1 MKTLKKIEI
10 SRRNRVIRDNAS
22 GYGFLSPTML
32 LLLFIFGYQIISLFM
47 FSLVK
52 WKGIQPTQEFN
63 NFSYFVTLFNKGLL
77 YGPLLRSL
85 AITAVV
91 IPVVILLTTFIAH
104 NIYRKVFGWRFYRW
118 IIFITSIIPVIV
130 ASIVWTFL
138 LNAYGPINN
147 FLRFIHLGFL
157 AVDWFGNAKFAIIAL
172 CWIIVWRELGFSTII
187 FLAQLESADFSVYEA
202 AIIDGANEFQLI
214 RHITFPA
221 LSNIIKLYTVTMTI
235 YVLNNL
241 FGVVLVSTNGGPGY
255 ATTVLEYYI
264 YYMTF
269 RVGKVGIGAAVS
281 VILFVITFILIL
293 IYIRFT
299 SKENKEGV
307 F

>member
-1 MKTLKKIEI
+1 
-10 SRRNRVIRDNAS
+10 
-22 GYGFLSPTML
+22 
-32 LLLFIFGYQIISLFM
+32 M
-47 FSLVK
+47 FSSVK
-52 WKGIQPTQEFN
+52 WQGIQPTKEFN
-63 NFSYFVTLFNKGLL
+63 NFSYFVSLFNKGLL

-85 AITAVV
+85 AITAIV

-104 NIYRKVFGWRFYRW
+104 NIYRKVFGYKFYRW

-147 FLRFIHLGFL
+147 FLRFAHLGFL
-157 AVDWFGNAKFAIIAL
+157 AVDWFGNAHCAIIAL

-214 RHITFPA
+214 RHITYPA

-281 VILFVITFILIL
+281 VVLFIITFVLII

-299 SKENKEGV
+299 SKDNKEGV